1 MENKTTYIVYLDET
15 EDNWYDLYYVGIS
28 EQRSKK
34 LFKKEVKSFLG
45 FFPEDTTKLKLVQVD
60 LGSKEFNLLRS
71 NLNEGDFNPT
81 VNILLSDLRKD
92 DSLEEIFCEPGY
104 DGFIDFVCD
113 SYNCDYDEAVYML
126 DNDLV
131 LQSKLIGDYLE
142 TIYS

>member
-1 MENKTTYIVYLDET
+1 MEAKTTYIVYLDEP

-45 FFPEDTTKLKLVQVD
+45 FVPEDTTKLKLVQVD
-60 LGSKEFNLLRS
+60 LGSKELSLLRN

-81 VNILLSDLRKD
+81 VSILLKDLGKE

-104 DGFIDFVCD
+104 EGFIEFVCD
-113 SYNCDYDEAVYML
+113 SYNCDYEEAVNLL
-126 DNDLV
+126 DSDLV

-142 TIYS
+142 VVY

>member
-1 MENKTTYIVYLDET
+1 MEAKTTYIVYLDEP

-34 LFKKEVKSFLG
+34 TFKKEVKSFLG
-45 FFPEDTTKLKLVQVD
+45 FVPEDTTKLKLVQVD

-81 VNILLSDLRKD
+81 VSILLKDLRKE

-104 DGFIDFVCD
+104 EGFIDFVCD
-113 SYNCDYDEAVYML
+113 SYDCDYEEAVNLL
-126 DNDLV
+126 DSDLV

-142 TIYS
+142 VVY

>member
-1 MENKTTYIVYLDET
+1 MEARTTYIVYLDEP

-34 LFKKEVKSFLG
+34 LFKKEVPTFLG
-45 FFPEDTTKLKLVQVD
+45 FVPEDTTKLKLVQVD

-81 VNILLSDLRKD
+81 VSILLKDLGKD
-92 DSLEEIFCEPGY
+92 ESLEEIFCEPGY
-104 DGFIDFVCD
+104 EGFIDFVCD
-113 SYNCDYDEAVYML
+113 SYDCDYEEAVSLL
-126 DNDLV
+126 DTDLV

-142 TIYS
+142 TVY

>member
-1 MENKTTYIVYLDET
+1 MEAKTTFIVYLDEP

-45 FFPEDTTKLKLVQVD
+45 FVPEDTTKLKLVQVD

-71 NLNEGDFNPT
+71 NLNDGDFNPT
-81 VNILLSDLRKD
+81 VHTILQDIKKE

-104 DGFIDFVCD
+104 EGFIDFVCD
-113 SYNCDYDEAVYML
+113 SYDCDYEEAVNLL
-126 DNDLV
+126 DSDLV

-142 TIYS
+142 VVY

>member
-45 FFPEDTTKLKLVQVD
+45 FVPEDTTKLKLVQVD
-60 LGSKEFNLLRS
+60 LGSKELSLLRN

-81 VNILLSDLRKD
+81 VSILLKDLRKD

-104 DGFIDFVCD
+104 EGFIDFVCD
-113 SYNCDYDEAVYML
+113 SYDCDYDEAVNLL
-126 DNDLV
+126 DSDLV

-142 TIYS
+142 VVY